1 MRVPTKTW
9 GWMYTTH
16 PVHANT
22 VLEHL
27 HPESSQLVGLVRLS
41 GTFYSSYPIAPKS
54 HQRIVEDK
62 RNSANHHRGM
72 IHSSLSSRVGTN
84 YVPTDEEIAQIG
96 ELLSGPA
103 LTLANL
109 KAAMERNKAEYK
121 ELFSQHEELTREIAE
136 YRALISP
143 VRRLPVDIL
152 QEIFCHCLVTEHNAL
167 MSHHDAPVLLARICS
182 SWRSIAFSTPE
193 LWSSIHIPVPP
204 LSRSRFF
211 HQHLD
216 DEAYKTDTTNFVAKR
231 SAAAREWL
239 ARSCACPL
247 SISLHDA
254 DASLS
259 YNTHCDALLASF
271 MPFSSRWKS
280 VSVTAS
286 AINLKPVANLAAAD
300 VPLLESLTLTIIN
313 TTPPMHWLPDSSPNI
328 ITWAKSA
335 VIRAPHL
342 RQISFIRIF
351 EEFAT
356 FPLNWAKLTK
366 LSLEGTSRGLAK
378 NMTIYKI
385 APLLVMCKQLVEV
398 RLEISRTQGVQDSCT
413 FFTSSI
419 SLPHLLTLSMHDC
432 GDGLCWFF
440 DLLQVP
446 LLEHFEY
453 HTDAS
458 PGPTAGVLAL
468 LSQTGNTLRSFVTD
482 FQIFTK
488 SEFTEALQHC
498 HGLTSLSNNYAHL
511 VDMGFPRYRV
521 QHFDDEFLELLNTTN
536 GDYILPELEVLE
548 CFPPAGFSDAAL
560 LDLIKSRSR
569 KGGLFP
575 THAKLKRVSVSFN
588 RQQDLP
594 LKDELQPL
602 IQDGLQVQLSYAPP
616 PPRVQFSASDGIDA
630 PAAFPSYHHL
640 F

>member
-1 MRVPTKTW
+1 
-9 GWMYTTH
+9 
-16 PVHANT
+16 
-22 VLEHL
+22 
-27 HPESSQLVGLVRLS
+27 
-41 GTFYSSYPIAPKS
+41 
-54 HQRIVEDK
+54 
-62 RNSANHHRGM
+62 M
-72 IHSSLSSRVGTN
+72 IYSSLSSRVGTN

-103 LTLANL
+103 LKLANL
-109 KAAMERNKAEYK
+109 KAAMERNKAEYR
-121 ELFSQHEELTREIAE
+121 ELFSQHEELTREIEE

-143 VRRLPVDIL
+143 VRRLPIDIL
-152 QEIFCHCLVTEHNAL
+152 QEIFCHCLPTEHNAL

-182 SWRSIAFSTPE
+182 SWRSIALSTPE

-204 LSRSRFF
+204 FSRSRFF
-211 HQHLD
+211 YRNYD
-216 DEAYKTDTTNFVAKR
+216 EEAYKTDTINLVAKR

-254 DASLS
+254 DASGG
-259 YNTHCDALLASF
+259 NKTHCDALLAPF

-280 VSVTAS
+280 LSLMTS

-313 TTPPMHWLPDSSPNI
+313 TTPPMHWLPDSSPNV
-328 ITWAKSA
+328 ITCLKSG

-342 RQISFIRIF
+342 RQVSFIRIF

-356 FPLNWAKLTK
+356 FPLNWAK
-366 LSLEGTSRGLAK
+366 GLAE

-398 RLEISRTQGVQDSCT
+398 RLEISHMLGQDAGT
-413 FFTSSI
+413 LLISSI

-432 GDGLCWFF
+432 GVGVSWFF

-453 HTDAS
+453 HTEAS
-458 PGPTAGVLAL
+458 AGPMAGVLGL
-468 LSQTGNTLRSFVTD
+468 LSRTGDTLRSIVTD

-498 HGLTSLSNNYAHL
+498 HSLVSLSNNYAHP
-511 VDMGFPRYRV
+511 VDMASQHDLV
-521 QHFDDEFLELLNTTN
+521 QCFDDEFLELLNTTN
-536 GDYILPELEVLE
+536 GDYILRELEVLE
-548 CFPPAGFSDAAL
+548 CFSPAGFSDAAL
-560 LDLIKSRSR
+560 LAFIKSRSR
-569 KGGLFP
+569 KGGLFL
-575 THAKLKRVSVSFN
+575 THAKLKRVSASFN

-594 LKDELQPL
+594 LKEELEPL

-616 PPRVQFSASDGIDA
+616 PPRGPFSASDGIHA
-630 PAAFPSYHHL
+630 PAAFPSHHQSEFL